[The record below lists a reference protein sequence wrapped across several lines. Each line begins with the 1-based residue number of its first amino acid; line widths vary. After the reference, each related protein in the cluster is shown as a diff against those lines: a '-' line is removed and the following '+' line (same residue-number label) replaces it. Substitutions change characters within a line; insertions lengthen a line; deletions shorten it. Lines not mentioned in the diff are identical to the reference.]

1 MSFSSQKGRRLCR
14 DIRMSLVATI
24 GEEHYKLH
32 YTFVQWSAELQ
43 SGWATF
49 QREHLRKNG
58 RLEQPLLQASVDLP
72 RLARWGKSVPY

>member
-32 YTFVQWSAELQ
+32 YIFMQ
-43 SGWATF
+43 
-49 QREHLRKNG
+49 
-58 RLEQPLLQASVDLP
+58 
-72 RLARWGKSVPY
+72 